1 MEQVKIEWLKI
12 SATSPIVNTQEQI
25 DLYKNLIKESGTT
38 APIIVDENKEILVG
52 EAKYLAYL
60 DLGIDIVEVVILE
73 NLTERQIKLLRIA
86 ETRGIQLGEWDNEKL
101 LKDLEKLGDLADLT
115 GFDFA
120 SIEKEIESLGDGT
133 DHIKEVDAPELEID
147 SFSKKGDLYILGK
160 HKLLCGDSTKEED
173 VKALYGEE
181 KIDLLITDPPYNI
194 NYESSNGLKIEN
206 DNLGKDEFYKFLLEF
221 YINAFKYMKE
231 GSAFYIF
238 YADLEAVSFRKALEE
253 SKFKLSQTLIWV
265 KNAFNL
271 SRQDYNWK
279 HEPILYGWKPGAS
292 HFFIK
297 DYTQDTVL
305 EDNSVYKKLSKKE
318 LIEEIYKIKRELE
331 ESSTIIREDKPQRN
345 DVHPTM
351 KPIKLLGRLIA
362 NSSKRGQ
369 IIGDFFGGSGSTLI
383 AAEQLDRVSRLIEFD
398 PRYVDVIVKR
408 YMKLGKKDIKLIRD
422 GIEMSYEEI
431 KEFLG
436 D

>member
-1 MEQVKIEWLKI
+1 
-12 SATSPIVNTQEQI
+12 
-25 DLYKNLIKESGTT
+25 
-38 APIIVDENKEILVG
+38 
-52 EAKYLAYL
+52 
-60 DLGIDIVEVVILE
+60 
-73 NLTERQIKLLRIA
+73 
-86 ETRGIQLGEWDNEKL
+86 
-101 LKDLEKLGDLADLT
+101 
-115 GFDFA
+115 
-120 SIEKEIESLGDGT
+120 
-133 DHIKEVDAPELEID
+133 ELEID

-160 HKLLCGDSTKEED
+160 HKILCGDSTKEED

-238 YADLEAVSFRKALEE
+238 YADLEAVSFRKALEDGG
-253 SKFKLSQTLIWV
+253 FKLSQTLIWV

-369 IIGDFFGGSGSTLI
+369 IVGDFFGGSGSTLI
-383 AAEQLDRVSRLIEFD
+383 AADQMDRVSRLIEFD